1 VLLETSLR
9 EARRRIPPT
18 LGTLEQQPD
27 GVLLRIGADDRGW
40 LASYLAG
47 LELPFRVMQPAEL
60 RMAIRSLAERLI
72 ARA

>member
-1 VLLETSLR
+1 MR

-18 LGTLEQQPD
+18 IGTLEQQPG
-27 GVLLRIGADDRGW
+27 GVLLRIGADDLGW

-47 LELPFRVMQPAEL
+47 LELPFSVLEPPEL
-60 RMAIRSLAERLI
+60 RTAIRSLAQRLI